1 MALDLVGHICKIC
14 GSAWQTRQKAKKHV
28 MRRHLERVHHRHGP
42 GQHVEYLWL
51 EMRNYG
57 QAPYKSNGS
66 EED

>member
-1 MALDLVGHICKIC
+1 
-14 GSAWQTRQKAKKHV
+14 